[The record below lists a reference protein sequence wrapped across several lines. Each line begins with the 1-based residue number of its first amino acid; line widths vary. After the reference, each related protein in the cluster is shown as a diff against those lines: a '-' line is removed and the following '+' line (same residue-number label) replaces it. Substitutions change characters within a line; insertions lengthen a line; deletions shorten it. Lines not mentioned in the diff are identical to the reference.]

1 MLSRIAGISTRI
13 LLRRNIITEAKRN
26 IFIYGFELFYSTAFT
41 IVSILVVGSCVG
53 MRKETY
59 LFLLFFMPIRMVA
72 GGYHA
77 STYVRCYFLTN
88 TIFLFYLFLYTR
100 LLLTPYIT
108 AYFFLFFIS
117 VIYICI
123 HAPIVNIHHPISE
136 KRWKQNKLW
145 TYKIIIIESLIMV
158 IVYISGMMEEV
169 CSIMLTTIIV
179 VFMMCVVRKEG

>member
-1 MLSRIAGISTRI
+1 MLFSDQY
-13 LLRRNIITEAKRN
+13 N
-26 IFIYGFELFYSTAFT
+26 F
-41 IVSILVVGSCVG
+41 SILFIFVYPVITDPIYNG
-53 MRKETY
+53 
-59 LFLLFFMPIRMVA
+59 LFFP
-72 GGYHA
+72 
-77 STYVRCYFLTN
+77 
-88 TIFLFYLFLYTR
+88 
-100 LLLTPYIT
+100 
-108 AYFFLFFIS
+108 FFIS

-145 TYKIIIIESLIMV
+145 TYMIIIIESLIMV